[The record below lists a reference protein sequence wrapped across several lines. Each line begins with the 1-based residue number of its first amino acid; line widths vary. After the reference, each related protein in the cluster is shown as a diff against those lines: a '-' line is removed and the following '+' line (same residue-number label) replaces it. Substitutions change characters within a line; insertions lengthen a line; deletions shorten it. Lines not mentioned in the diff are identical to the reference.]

1 MAPSALNAS
10 YRGLQAPDIVL
21 ALDVAQ
27 GWGTAHLAGV
37 AHYVNMI
44 DVLGNSM
51 DNWGW
56 AIDGGLKFNLPTIGA
71 GDVFEI
77 QGE

>member
-1 MAPSALNAS
+1 MSLRVGA
-10 YRGLQAPDIVL
+10 G
-21 ALDVAQ
+21 
-27 GWGTAHLAGV
+27 AHLAGV

-51 DNWGW
+51 DKWGW

-77 QGE
+77 QGEWSRNAV